1 MNRTRFLTLLVA
13 GLVLL
18 NLGTLAFF
26 RWGKMP
32 PPRPDGPRKAII
44 QRLHFDDTQVVDYE
58 KLIAAHRA
66 AIDAKE
72 AEIRVAKEGL
82 YQLLGSDDL
91 TPRDSLIARIGAIQ
105 QDIEHIHFDHFK
117 EIKALCKGDQ
127 VELFKELS
135 GDLAEYFSPGRRPA
149 GPGKKPAH

>member
-13 GLVLL
+13 GLILL

-44 QRLHFDDTQVVDYE
+44 QRLHFDDSQVADYE

-72 AEIRVAKEGL
+72 AEMRAAKERL
-82 YQLLGSDDL
+82 YQLLSSDDL
-91 TPRDSLIARIGAIQ
+91 TPRDALIARIGAIQ
-105 QDIEHIHFDHFK
+105 QDIEHIHFEHFK

-127 VELFKELS
+127 LVKFNALA
-135 GDLAEYFSPGRRPA
+135 GDLAEYFSPRRGPE
-149 GPGKKPAH
+149 GPGRKPVQ